1 MAYPGEILMPTILG
15 VRLSIGLVLLM
26 LAQSM
31 MGLLLPG
38 QYRDP
43 EWIKATWLGN
53 DCVTLIVAV
62 PLLVVG
68 VTRASRGSTHGLLLW
83 LGTVGYAA
91 YNYAFYLFG
100 AALNAFFLMY
110 VAAVVLAAGILIITL
125 RDLDVVRLSQTFGP
139 GTPVRMIGGG
149 LVLIGGGLTS
159 VWIVMWAAYVF
170 AGRPT
175 PVEPEAFKVVAALDL
190 SVMAP
195 TLTVGGILLWRRLPW
210 GYVIATIG
218 SIQAALY
225 LLVLSVNSTIA
236 IQKGLVAAPGELP
249 VWGTLTVLTTMVG
262 LFLLANIRRTTT
274 SASSARG

>member
-1 MAYPGEILMPTILG
+1 MPTILG